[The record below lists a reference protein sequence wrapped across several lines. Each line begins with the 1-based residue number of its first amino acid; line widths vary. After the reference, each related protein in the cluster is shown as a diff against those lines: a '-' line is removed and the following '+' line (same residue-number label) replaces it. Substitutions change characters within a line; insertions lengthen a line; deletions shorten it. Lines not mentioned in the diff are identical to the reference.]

1 MSQER
6 YLAALRG
13 ELREQATPELRA
25 RVEAEGIA
33 VAAPETHDSL
43 SAQLLEHVANLP
55 RERVGNEWQ
64 GPNFVG
70 SAAFTNTVWME
81 LFLHFRERP
90 AALQSLLRGA
100 LVPRCALS
108 ATTISDVY
116 RGLRA
121 VLSQEPELTA
131 RVRPESPAPC
141 NSIVR

>member
-55 RERVGNEWQ
+55 RERVGNEW
-64 GPNFVG
+64 
-70 SAAFTNTVWME
+70 
-81 LFLHFRERP
+81 
-90 AALQSLLRGA
+90 
-100 LVPRCALS
+100 
-108 ATTISDVY
+108 
-116 RGLRA
+116 
-121 VLSQEPELTA
+121 
-131 RVRPESPAPC
+131 
-141 NSIVR
+141 